1 VIENGMPKLLSPAK
15 MKKFSDCKNR
25 KEKLE
30 AAVQSGELT
39 AAAYAKTLVR
49 TKALPVLDRRFCLS
63 ALCVR
68 AVVHRRATVHPYI
81 LKS

>member
-1 VIENGMPKLLSPAK
+1 MIENGMPKLLSPAK

-30 AAVQSGELT
+30 AAMQSGELT

-49 TKALPVLDRRFCLS
+49 TKALPIFDR
-63 ALCVR
+63 
-68 AVVHRRATVHPYI
+68 
-81 LKS
+81 